1 MREKTLLTLVYNPV
15 EGLHVPFC
23 LCCKDRQLQPSLSIF
38 LVQYFVFLSIRTTK
52 YGMLYTLCA
61 LIILRARHG
70 LNYVL
75 HDG

>member
-15 EGLHVPFC
+15 ERLHVPFC
-23 LCCKDRQLQPSLSIF
+23 LCKDRQLQLFLSIF

-61 LIILRARHG
+61 LIILRARH
-70 LNYVL
+70 VMV
-75 HDG
+75 